1 MTNIDIQRK
10 EGPGIWPWLIGAL
23 ALVLVIWAVVEFTGT
38 GTDRGTATPAAEQ
51 APAETYPPVT
61 PTDPY
66 APDPYAPPA
75 PGTDPATTPG
85 ADPAAPP
92 PATDPNIDR
101 TEIQQ
106 ETPGMT
112 RDQPPATG
120 AGTAGQPRRS

>member
-1 MTNIDIQRK
+1 MTNIDIQKK

-38 GTDRGTATPAAEQ
+38 GTDRGAAPPATEQ

-75 PGTDPATTPG
+75 PGTEPGTAPGIDPT
-85 ADPAAPP
+85 
-92 PATDPNIDR
+92 IDQ

-106 ETPGMT
+106 ETPGVT
-112 RDQPPATG
+112 RDQPPATRTG
-120 AGTAGQPRRS
+120 PEGQPRQS